1 MKTDSAIQRDV
12 LAELAWEPSVTH
24 EHIGVSVRD
33 GVVTL
38 SGLVPTYAEK
48 LAAEKATRRVAGV
61 KAIAEDIE
69 VRRPGDSK
77 TSDTDI
83 AARICSIFAW
93 DALIPAEKISVKVEN
108 GNVTLS
114 GTVDWR
120 YEVDAARKAAGRIT
134 GVVSVR
140 DLLSIKQIPAVTDV
154 KGLIEQ
160 AFKRNAVLD
169 ATAISVIADG
179 GTVTLGGRVRAWR
192 EREIA
197 ERAAWAAPGVT
208 AIHDHIVVG

>member
-1 MKTDSAIQRDV
+1 MKTDSQIQSDV

-24 EHIGVSVRD
+24 EHIGVSVKG

-38 SGLVPTYAEK
+38 SGLVPSYAEK

-69 VRRPGDSK
+69 VRRPGDAK
-77 TSDTDI
+77 TSDGEI
-83 AARICSIFAW
+83 ASRICSILAW
-93 DALIPAEKISVKVEN
+93 DALIPAEKIAVKVEN
-108 GNVTLS
+108 GHVTLS

-120 YEVDAARKAAGRIT
+120 YQVDAARKAAGRIT

-140 DLLSIKQIPAVTDV
+140 DLLSIKHVPAAADV
-154 KGLIEQ
+154 KERIEQ
-160 AFKRNAVLD
+160 AFRRNAVID
-169 ATAISVIADG
+169 ASAISVIADG
-179 GTVTLGGRVRAWR
+179 GTITLGGKVHAWR

-208 AIHDHIVVG
+208 AIHDHIFVA